1 MDLLSSN
8 LAKVRKVL
16 ETNYSLKIAIQL
28 LIEMLT
34 AIEEVHNAGFI
45 HRDVKPSNF
54 VLSQD
59 FKKVYIVDF
68 GLAKKHLDNNKHPLR
83 ARRQA
88 DFRGTVSF
96 ASLNA
101 HNNVDLSRRDDL
113 WSHYFVILDFLEEKL
128 EWRENR
134 DFTMEAVKAIKTRCL
149 ANPEQYLWT
158 NKTKNIE
165 QVKNIFYHIRS
176 LEYADKPDYFKIRQ
190 QLIGI
195 YECRQPIYYQP
206 SLEQLPNYHYQQ
218 QM

>member
-1 MDLLSSN
+1 
-8 LAKVRKVL
+8 
-16 ETNYSLKIAIQL
+16 
-28 LIEMLT
+28 
-34 AIEEVHNAGFI
+34 
-45 HRDVKPSNF
+45 
-54 VLSQD
+54 
-59 FKKVYIVDF
+59 
-68 GLAKKHLDNNKHPLR
+68 
-83 ARRQA
+83 
-88 DFRGTVSF
+88 
-96 ASLNA
+96 
-101 HNNVDLSRRDDL
+101 
-113 WSHYFVILDFLEEKL
+113 
-128 EWRENR
+128 
-134 DFTMEAVKAIKTRCL
+134 MEAVKAIKTRCL